1 MFVGPDMFARIL
13 AEHSNLPDIWGEGLI
28 FAFSGLDGTTN
39 AASGFVATA
48 HNVNYDL
55 LIHTPRRRILEL
67 RLSVPG
73 TVRLATGDVLAVQT
87 PNDWLVLTWTQWHTL
102 LGTVPGGAAVA
113 RRFEDGQP
121 VRTEDGVTLAQDP
134 AAGDVV
140 MLRQAP
146 GRFALSFGKNE
157 QEARTRSATAAALS
171 IWEEAARRLEPY
183 RDLPNPQSDE
193 HERLLKKCFSVMKVN
208 TLSAEGAIAQT
219 WSTPDRVPHRDMWL
233 WDSVFHSLAMNHVD
247 PAVSWQLLKS
257 VLATQQPDGMIPH
270 QTSVAGRSSSISQ
283 PPLLAWGVWQNF
295 QATENTENLAWA
307 LPRLEA
313 HLEWARANRDRN
325 RNGLLEWFI
334 EGNPQCR
341 SGESGLDNSPRFD
354 AAVELDA
361 VDFSTFAAQD
371 MLCVSRIAERRGQR
385 RAAARWK
392 ARADELCDKV
402 HALLWDE
409 SDGFYYDLDSSGQFS
424 RVPAATGF
432 LPMLLDGMP
441 ADRVD
446 RLIGHLMD
454 EKMFC
459 TAFPVPS
466 VAASH
471 PAFGTDMWRGP
482 TWINLNYL
490 IIHGLRRRGR
500 SAEARWLADRTIHH
514 VNRYYQRYG
523 VVFEFYDAT
532 DRVAPTRC
540 DRKGPNRGTYDIR
553 QKYDSIRDYHWSAA
567 LTACLLWEPPDAV

>member
-1 MFVGPDMFARIL
+1 MFARIL
-13 AEHSNLPDIWGEGLI
+13 SEHTSLPDIWGEGLI

-73 TVRLATGDVLAVQT
+73 TVRVATGDVLAVQT
-87 PNDWLVLTWTQWHTL
+87 PNDWLVLAWTQWHTL
-102 LGTVPGGAAVA
+102 LGTLPAGVSVA
-113 RRFEDGQP
+113 LRFEDGQP
-121 VRTEDGVTLAQDP
+121 ITTEEGITAAHDP
-134 AAGDVV
+134 AGGDVV
-140 MLRQAP
+140 MLQQSP
-146 GRFALSFGKNE
+146 GRFVLSFGRSE
-157 QEARTRSATAAALS
+157 QEARIRCTTATSLS

-183 RDLPNPQSDE
+183 RHLPNPQSDE

-247 PAVSWQLLKS
+247 ADVSWELLKS
-257 VLATQQPDGMIPH
+257 VLATQKPDGMIPH
-270 QTSVAGRSSSISQ
+270 QTSAAGRSSSISQ
-283 PPLLAWGVWQNF
+283 PPLLAWGVWRNWLQTRDDH
-295 QATENTENLAWA
+295 ALAWA

-313 HLEWARANRDRN
+313 HLEWARAHRDRN

-334 EGNPQCR
+334 EGDPRCR

-371 MLCVSRIAERRGQR
+371 MLCVSRIAQQLGQR

-392 ARADELCDKV
+392 ARADDLRDKV

-409 SDGFYYDLDSSGQFS
+409 GDGFYYDRDMSGQFS

-432 LPMLLDGMP
+432 LPLLLDAMP
-441 ADRVD
+441 PGRVD

-466 VAASH
+466 LALSH

-482 TWINLNYL
+482 AWINLNYL
-490 IIHGLRRRGR
+490 IIHGLRRQGR

-514 VNRYYQRYG
+514 VNKYYHRYG
-523 VVFEFYDAT
+523 VIFEFYDAT
-532 DRVAPTRC
+532 DRIPPTRC
-540 DRKGPNRGTYDIR
+540 DRKGPNLGLYDIR
-553 QKYDSIRDYHWSAA
+553 RKYDSIRDYHWSAA